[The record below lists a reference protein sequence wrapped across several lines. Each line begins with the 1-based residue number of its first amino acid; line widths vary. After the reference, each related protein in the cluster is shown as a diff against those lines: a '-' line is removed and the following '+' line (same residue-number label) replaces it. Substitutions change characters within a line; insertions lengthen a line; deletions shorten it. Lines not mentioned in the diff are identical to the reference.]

1 MLEPGAMTSRLVAV
15 VVLAW
20 CSVVHAQGIGGL
32 LKKTQPQATV
42 TLRRI
47 KQQLVA
53 HRDGDDRQLLGD

>member
-1 MLEPGAMTSRLVAV
+1 M
-15 VVLAW
+15 
-20 CSVVHAQGIGGL
+20 HI
-32 LKKTQPQATV
+32 QPQATV